1 MLKDYFNPNLA
12 PKYQSRI
19 ADALAA
25 FPSWSVFGT
34 YAQARAYR
42 AKHSFKG
49 ESGRYILSIVL
60 YDGFYYLM
68 TMEQLHRFKLF
79 LRSCSIDNSMD
90 YHLAELNRLLNSEK

>member
-12 PKYQSRI
+12 PNYQTRI
-19 ADALAA
+19 AEALAS

-42 AKHSFKG
+42 SSQDYKD
-49 ESGRYILSIVL
+49 ENGRYHFSIVL

-68 TMEQLHRFKLF
+68 TKEQLHCFKLF
-79 LRSCSIDNSMD
+79 LRSCSFNNSMD
-90 YHLAELNRLLNSEK
+90 YHISELNKLFNSEN